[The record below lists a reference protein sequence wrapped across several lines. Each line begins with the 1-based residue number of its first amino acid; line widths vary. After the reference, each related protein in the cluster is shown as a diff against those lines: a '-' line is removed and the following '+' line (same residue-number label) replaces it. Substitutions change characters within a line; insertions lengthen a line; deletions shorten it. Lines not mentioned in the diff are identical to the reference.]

1 MSKQIDEN
9 AEHQSGN
16 SQVGTGGS
24 ISARTANIAEKNR
37 FSSIWFLPIIAVL
50 IGAGMV
56 YSDWQNRGIHV
67 EITFDTAEG
76 LVAEK
81 TLVKNRNVDIGFVTA
96 VGFNDDKSKIL
107 VELEIDNS
115 LQEFLQQDS
124 QFWVVRPR
132 IDVEGVSGLSTL
144 LTGAFI
150 EVAPGNSGVFSDKF
164 VGLERP
170 PITAEDAA
178 GLHLRLI
185 SKGGKQLR
193 IGDPVIFSGFE
204 VGRVESFEFNSQLRE
219 ASYGVFVEAP
229 YDELITDNTFF
240 WNVSGVTLETSADG
254 ISVDIGSI
262 DTFIRGGVQFDV
274 MDGATPGNVVAELST
289 FELFDSKQSIAEQ
302 RSYRFLEYIV
312 LVDDS
317 VAGLYRGAP
326 VEYRGI
332 RLGTVENQYLGFDRA
347 SEITDMQTQRSIPVL
362 IRIEP
367 GRVSEAY
374 AQSIDSFE
382 DLFEGWIKDGLTAF
396 IDAGNLLTGSSKI
409 SLLPDGDP
417 IDTVAQFG
425 PYRVIPSAKGRIA
438 SIIDQADA
446 VLTKIEEL
454 PIEELLIK
462 FEQLEIEE
470 LIANLSKA
478 VNTADGTLLVIEDT
492 LKELGETL
500 DGLEP
505 NSAAYQALEKTLQSL
520 QTTINSAQ
528 PLIQELSNK
537 PNSLIFGG
545 TKEPDLLPRSTT
557 VVED

>member
-1 MSKQIDEN
+1 MSKQYNAD
-9 AEHQSGN
+9 AEHPSDN
-16 SQVGTGGS
+16 SQARSGESVTVS
-24 ISARTANIAEKNR
+24 SAEIADKTT
-37 FSSIWFLPIIAVL
+37 FSSIWFLPVIAVL
-50 IGAGMV
+50 IGAWMV
-56 YSDWQNRGIHV
+56 FSDWQNRGV
-67 EITFDTAEG
+67 QVQITFDTAEG
-76 LVAEK
+76 LIAEK
-81 TLVKNRNVDIGFVTA
+81 TLLKNRNVDIGLVTA

-107 VELEIDNS
+107 VELEVDRAME
-115 LQEFLQQDS
+115 EFLQQDS

-150 EVAPGNSGVFSDKF
+150 EVAPGNSGIFSDRF
-164 VGLERP
+164 IGLERP
-170 PITAEDAA
+170 PVTADDAP
-178 GLHLRLI
+178 GLHLRLV

-204 VGRVESFEFNSQLRE
+204 VGRVESFEFDSQLRQ

-254 ISVDIGSI
+254 ISIDIGSL
-262 DTFIRGGVQFDV
+262 DTFIRGGVQFDISE
-274 MDGATPGNVVAELST
+274 GATPGNSVAELST
-289 FELFDSKQSIAEQ
+289 YELFDSKQSIAEQ
-302 RSYRFLEYIV
+302 RSYRFLEYLV

-317 VAGLYRGAP
+317 VGGLYRGAP

-332 RLGTVENQYLGFDRA
+332 RLGTVQSQSLGFDQA
-347 SEITDMQTQRSIPVL
+347 AEIRNVQTETSIPVL

-367 GRVSEAY
+367 GRLSEEYEQALDRFQ
-374 AQSIDSFE
+374 A
-382 DLFEGWIKDGLTAF
+382 LFEGWIKEGMTAY
-396 IDAGNLLTGSSKI
+396 IDTGNLLTGSSKI
-409 SLLPDGDP
+409 SLLPNGAP
-417 IDTVAQFG
+417 VERVEQVG

-438 SIIDQADA
+438 SIIDQVDA
-446 VLTKIEEL
+446 VLTKIEGL

-462 FEQLEIEE
+462 FEQLPIEG
-470 LIANLSKA
+470 LIDNLSAA
-478 VNTADGTLLVIEDT
+478 VDTADGTLVVLEAT

-505 NSAAYQALEKTLQSL
+505 NSSAYLSLEKTLQSL
-520 QTTINSAQ
+520 QTTLNSAQ

-545 TKEPDLLPRSTT
+545 TKQPDLLPRSSPA
-557 VVED
+557 VED